1 MRILKLSSN
10 RYLKPVGWMLG
21 LALALSAC
29 SKKDESGAAA
39 QPLKPK
45 EAATQLQQA
54 FVSSAPEVQTTVNT
68 ASEAL
73 RKAEYETAVQS
84 LYAVRSRPNL
94 TFEQGIAIHNSMVSL
109 EANLIRGVESGDP
122 NAKRAYDLLKKMR
135 RN

>member
-1 MRILKLSSN
+1 MKDSNLKHLKLAFWS
-10 RYLKPVGWMLG
+10 
-21 LALALSAC
+21 LALAVSLGGC
-29 SKKDESGAAA
+29 SKPEEGGAAA

-54 FVSSAPEVQTTVNT
+54 FVSSPAEVKTTVNT

-73 RKAEYETAVQS
+73 RKAEYETAVQT

-94 TFEQGIAIHNSMVSL
+94 TLEQGIAIHNSMVSL
-109 EANLIRGVESGDP
+109 EANLIQGVANGDP
-122 NAKRAYDLLKKMR
+122 NAQRAYDLLKKMR